1 MALSFNMLLSE
12 GQFPLLQNDVRCSN
26 DFQSPKRW
34 NVIKCKPQPIS
45 TKCKAQ
51 PHRFFFRKNML
62 HGAQGFP
69 FCAGNWNGDKRG
81 IYRKNSRLKL
91 FCTKS
96 MCIGTTQKRTK
107 RLSPFWVATFSS
119 KMSHKTVFVTCAFRP
134 HRIAQ
139 AHAKR
144 LSRSTA
150 FFSKIVA

>member
-1 MALSFNMLLSE
+1 
-12 GQFPLLQNDVRCSN
+12 
-26 DFQSPKRW
+26 
-34 NVIKCKPQPIS
+34 
-45 TKCKAQ
+45 
-51 PHRFFFRKNML
+51 ML

-107 RLSPFWVATFSS
+107 RLSPFWVVTFSS

-144 LSRSTA
+144 LSRSAA
-150 FFSKIVA
+150 FFSKIVALTLLFGRVHEIPCACRLRRTTQKGWGAAFSSKFSRKPVF